1 MWDLGSD
8 RRILQLSGGGA
19 ESLLKGSE
27 TAEGS
32 SYWSSY
38 LCRMCCACKEHL
50 SSPGRYHYS
59 SPLRTALRDRSSL
72 AINRQRRWSLLNTA
86 ATFPLLRPLGYW
98 SALHFRM
105 NRLS

>member
-8 RRILQLSGGGA
+8 RMILQLSGGGG
-19 ESLLKGSE
+19 ESLLKGSGM
-27 TAEGS
+27 AEGS

-38 LCRMCCACKEHL
+38 RCRMCCACEEDVN
-50 SSPGRYHYS
+50 SPGRYHNS
-59 SPLRTALRDRSSL
+59 SPLRTAFRDRSSL

-86 ATFPLLRPLGYW
+86 ATFPLLKPFGYW